1 MHGPMMSDTR
11 IMIKPSLCTW
21 GPKTKQRHTSQSSY
35 YDALPQRVKTS
46 WSNKQRDNLKYWYWE
61 ALRHHKPAKD
71 FPFCICVCMC
81 LCVSLHT
88 CVIRYVTLA
97 TDGVILNSD
106 ILQYCSK
113 EARVILFFPCWC
125 SENALLLCES
135 PMRIKQRNP
144 LKRNFVPFHNLK
156 VRDLLW
162 MISTLGK
169 INITQQ
175 IVIG

>member
-11 IMIKPSLCTW
+11 IMIKPTLCTW

-71 FPFCICVCMC
+71 FPFCICNCVCVC
-81 LCVSLHT
+81 VCVSVRT

-97 TDGVILNSD
+97 TVGVILNSD
-106 ILQYCSK
+106 ILLYCTK
-113 EARVILFFPCWC
+113 EARVILFFSMLMFRECI
-125 SENALLLCES
+125 ALVEES
-135 PMRIKQRNP
+135 HKNKPK
-144 LKRNFVPFHNLK
+144 NFTNIYYMTSYAFYFLFARRK
-156 VRDLLW
+156 
-162 MISTLGK
+162 STC
-169 INITQQ
+169 NFSAT
-175 IVIG
+175 